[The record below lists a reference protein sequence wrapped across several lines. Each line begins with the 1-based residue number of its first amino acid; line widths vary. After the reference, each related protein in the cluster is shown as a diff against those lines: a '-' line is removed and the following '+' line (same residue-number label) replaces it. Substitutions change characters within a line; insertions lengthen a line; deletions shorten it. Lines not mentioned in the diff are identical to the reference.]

1 MKYRK
6 KKIKKEHHIIEDG
19 EELLTQLVKEGLVKS
34 VIPGRIKTTPKGQPG
49 NVRLTFQYE
58 TQSGAKLLL
67 KKGSTV
73 QEVFVI
79 TDKVEELKEYLKGK
93 SGGKKKRGT
102 G

>member
-6 KKIKKEHHIIEDG
+6 KGIKKEHHIIEDG
-19 EELLTQLVKEGLVKS
+19 EELLKDLIKNKLVKS

-49 NVRLTFQYE
+49 KVRLSYQYE
-58 TQSGAKLLL
+58 TNSGAKLLL

-79 TDKVEELKEYLKGK
+79 TDKREDLKRYIEEKY
-93 SGGKKKRGT
+93 KKK
-102 G
+102 